1 MGDAQPLGRIYASG
15 CPESDLP
22 GNRTP
27 MSQATWKLSPR
38 EMDVLA
44 LLVKGKSNREIAAEL
59 NLSLGTVKSHL
70 SSMYKKLGVSNRT
83 QAALV
88 GVRIFPMLRVLAS

>member
-1 MGDAQPLGRIYASG
+1 MAQ
-15 CPESDLP
+15 D
-22 GNRTP
+22 
-27 MSQATWKLSPR
+27 TWKLTPR

-59 NLSLGTVKSHL
+59 NLSVGTVKSHL
-70 SSMYKKLGVSNRT
+70 SSTYQKLGVSNRT

-88 GVRIFPMLRVLAS
+88 GMRIFPMLRVLAS

>member
-1 MGDAQPLGRIYASG
+1 
-15 CPESDLP
+15 
-22 GNRTP
+22 

>member
-1 MGDAQPLGRIYASG
+1 
-15 CPESDLP
+15 
-22 GNRTP
+22 
-27 MSQATWKLSPR
+27 MSQDTWKLSPR

-44 LLVKGKSNREIAAEL
+44 LLMKGKSNHEIAAEL
-59 NLSLGTVKSHL
+59 KLSLGTVKSHL

-88 GVRIFPMLRVLAS
+88 GSWILPIVRELVG